1 MAGPHLPPQ
10 PHQLLCPPH
19 TQLSSPVG
27 SSPRTSWHFM
37 PLSLCKL
44 CSLYLGYPVP
54 LYCLTLT
61 CPSSLNWNVT
71 SSRKPSL
78 IAYDRLGAFV
88 MFSHGCL
95 PLAPS
100 SLCCNHL
107 FADRSKLMETDIIFM
122 VWKTY
127 KDISFFK
134 LMTYNQFQRNPS
146 WFSHGA

>member
-107 FADRSKLMETDIIFM
+107 FADLLSLLDPEHHKGRDLSVAFVIVSLVPRPAPDSRKCSINT
-122 VWKTY
+122 
-127 KDISFFK
+127 
-134 LMTYNQFQRNPS
+134 
-146 WFSHGA
+146 